1 MPPSPPNP
9 YSCGRN
15 PERHFLAELYCFQW
29 SEFQLRL
36 PLVSAA
42 AVALCLFAGILA
54 GHPGGGLIA
63 GGGAF
68 AVGFGANQKIADSR
82 LIPMIAAV
90 FATSSAA
97 FAGTVAGHRDYWL
110 LVAAG
115 GSAVIYGI
123 LSTRNAGVAWVGQ
136 QAFVAMIVA
145 SAFPLGIRGALDRA
159 CLVAAGASVQLLFT
173 SAGLRLMPDLRKD
186 IFTFATSVFNTFY
199 EEDWAIAKRLRQL
212 PNLLPTISGHEAFG
226 YSLRLLLTTLAATE
240 VYHRLGI
247 QSGYWIPMTAL
258 LVQRP
263 GVGDTFT
270 RTSGRILGTLAGAWL
285 GSLFIAHVVPRPE
298 ILAIIAAVFA
308 LLAFAT
314 NAVNY
319 GLFSTA
325 LTGYIVFLLSLNE
338 IPGSVIAHRRAWCT
352 ALGGLIAL
360 LLHADAIRLLSRSQR
375 NQERNQEA
383 EERPA

>member
-1 MPPSPPNP
+1 
-9 YSCGRN
+9 
-15 PERHFLAELYCFQW
+15 
-29 SEFQLRL
+29 
-36 PLVSAA
+36 V
-42 AVALCLFAGILA
+42 AVCLFAGILA

-68 AVGFGANQKIADSR
+68 TVGFGANQRISDSR
-82 LIPMIAAV
+82 LIPIIAAI

-97 FAGTVAGHRDYWL
+97 LAGTVAGHSDYWL
-110 LVAAG
+110 LIAAG

-123 LSTRNAGVAWVGQ
+123 LSARNAGVAWVGQ

-145 SAFPLGIRGALDRA
+145 SAFPAGTRGALDRA
-159 CLVAAGASVQLLFT
+159 GLIAAGGIVQLLFT

-186 IFTFATSVFNTFY
+186 IFAFATSVFNSFY
-199 EEDWAIAKRLRQL
+199 EEDWAISQRLRQL
-212 PNLLPTISGHEAFG
+212 PDFLPAVSRHQAFG

-240 VYHRLGI
+240 VYRRLGI

-263 GVGDTFT
+263 GVGDAVT
-270 RTSGRILGTLAGAWL
+270 RATGRILGTLAGAWL

-298 ILAIIAAVFA
+298 VLAAIAAIFA

-319 GLFSTA
+319 TLFSTA

-338 IPGSVIAHRRAWCT
+338 IPGSIIAHRRAWCT
-352 ALGGLIAL
+352 AIGGGIAL
-360 LLHADAIRLLSRSQR
+360 VTHADALLRLIRRESGHEA
-375 NQERNQEA
+375 QERA
-383 EERPA
+383 A